1 MTYLG
6 KMTFEGTVPVK
17 NNKIKEATK
26 GILASSIWGLL
37 FIGGMVV
44 MPAILMVIGVFM
56 NWEFVIEGIYAMDK
70 FYKSIGTVSFAEL
83 TDLLVNKAAVFI
95 HTSMCL
101 GYIPVIA
108 AMLIRN
114 KENGGFVKMS
124 MKEVPNVFKWL
135 TISMA
140 ASFALDLLLQ
150 LACTIPYFAQEAA
163 TLSSVGVLSTAGL
176 PWLALLTTG
185 ILAPIVEEIAFRRG
199 IQKNMSEKFNPT
211 VGIIVSALVF
221 GVMHGNLFQG
231 VFAALM
237 GIILG
242 VVYHKTN
249 NLWYTTIIHIVNNS
263 ASVLITLL
271 GLNGLVVGAAIP
283 VVCGVAYLITKKSH
297 EPEAVATSVMEA
309 MIA

>member
-1 MTYLG
+1 MQ
-6 KMTFEGTVPVK
+6 
-17 NNKIKEATK
+17 
-26 GILASSIWGLL
+26 
-37 FIGGMVV
+37 
-44 MPAILMVIGVFM
+44 
-56 NWEFVIEGIYAMDK
+56 
-70 FYKSIGTVSFAEL
+70 
-83 TDLLVNKAAVFI
+83 
-95 HTSMCL
+95 
-101 GYIPVIA
+101 
-108 AMLIRN
+108 
-114 KENGGFVKMS
+114 
-124 MKEVPNVFKWL
+124 
-135 TISMA
+135 